1 MEYEGYG
8 GYGGVWQGMRVWQGT
23 VGYGRVRWGRVGYR
37 RGCCSDLLALHC
49 LALRTLTE
57 EGIELLPHAGR
68 LLAQ

>member
-1 MEYEGYG
+1 
-8 GYGGVWQGMRVWQGT
+8 MRVWQGT